1 MSTQNDERLI
11 NQRSIGFS
19 FEFIYDFTID
29 RTRIRMKK
37 NTITWMAAGLIAA
50 FVAPTIYADSHIS
63 SELNGNYNY
72 GEKLAQKAYGRG
84 CLGCHSIDKFKRS
97 NAAEMMERILE
108 SWHISSFTE
117 EDLRDLSV
125 YLSTT
130 ANQE

>member
-1 MSTQNDERLI
+1 
-11 NQRSIGFS
+11 
-19 FEFIYDFTID
+19 
-29 RTRIRMKK
+29 MKK
-37 NTITWMAAGLIAA
+37 NTVTWIVIGLIAT
-50 FVAPTIYADSHIS
+50 FVAPIIYADNHLS
-63 SELNGNYNY
+63 SKINGNYDY

-97 NAAEMMERILE
+97 NATEIMERILE
-108 SWHISSFTE
+108 SWHISSFTD

>member
-1 MSTQNDERLI
+1 
-11 NQRSIGFS
+11 
-19 FEFIYDFTID
+19 
-29 RTRIRMKK
+29 MKI
-37 NTITWMAAGLIAA
+37 NTIAWMTAGLIAT

-63 SELNGNYNY
+63 SEVNGSYDY

-97 NAAEMMERILE
+97 NTTEIMERILK
-108 SWHISSFTE
+108 SWHISSFTD

>member
-1 MSTQNDERLI
+1 
-11 NQRSIGFS
+11 
-19 FEFIYDFTID
+19 
-29 RTRIRMKK
+29 MKK

-63 SELNGNYNY
+63 SEVNGNYDY

-84 CLGCHSIDKFKRS
+84 CLGCHSIDKFKGS
-97 NAAEMMERILE
+97 NATEMMERILE
-108 SWHISSFTE
+108 SWHISSFTD

>member
-1 MSTQNDERLI
+1 
-11 NQRSIGFS
+11 
-19 FEFIYDFTID
+19 
-29 RTRIRMKK
+29 MKK

-63 SELNGNYNY
+63 SEVNGNYDY
-72 GEKLAQKAYGRG
+72 GEILAQKAYGRG
-84 CLGCHSIDKFKRS
+84 CLGCHSIDKFKGS

-108 SWHISSFTE
+108 SWHISSFTD